1 METASKPE
9 DGFVCVRP
17 RASAIGTTNAASTR
31 ALMEAW
37 PITVHMPSNPRFEE
51 IAMKSPYLA
60 ALIGLF
66 ACQAAY
72 AADSPAAPKTRPQST
87 TKNADPSAVA
97 GQATKPIAMSQQD
110 RMRMCSKQATGKKGA
125 ERKTFMKS
133 CLTTRKS

>member
-1 METASKPE
+1 MK
-9 DGFVCVRP
+9 
-17 RASAIGTTNAASTR
+17 
-31 ALMEAW
+31 AW
-37 PITVHMPSNPRFEE
+37 PSRSTQLHPRIEE
-51 IAMKSPYLA
+51 IAMKSLYFA

-72 AADSPAAPKTRPQST
+72 AADGPAAPKAKPQSVG
-87 TKNADPSAVA
+87 KNADTTPTA
-97 GQATKPIAMSQQD
+97 GQAAKPIAMSQQD